1 VPIAELIER
10 DIRRAQVEDQRGIPN
25 PIIGSRDS
33 LSSIVRELVRYDM
46 PGFFWPFRRGH
57 DRGRELESHWR
68 MLQDTAFA
76 SLLLGE
82 RHGWLPHIVFA
93 PVLAETAQPLLVSN
107 LDLGSLTNGSQEVIE
122 FFKVFPTTRA
132 TFRLSTAA
140 RMNATFPYVSPPVQ
154 LPTVPARR
162 VVDAAYY
169 DNFGISVAVAYLEQ
183 PDIMGWIKACTGGVV
198 VVQIRAFNTD
208 VLSEVP
214 ANKPAPNVAYFGRF
228 DFFATPLQGA
238 VAARDATMRHRN
250 NRELNLL
257 RQLYGETFLQT
268 VVFEPKSSKQ
278 ATMTWALPQKELE
291 ELKGD
296 LTEVLVGSEMRRLRE
311 IWRE

>member
-1 VPIAELIER
+1 
-10 DIRRAQVEDQRGIPN
+10 
-25 PIIGSRDS
+25 
-33 LSSIVRELVRYDM
+33 
-46 PGFFWPFRRGH
+46 
-57 DRGRELESHWR
+57 
-68 MLQDTAFA
+68 
-76 SLLLGE
+76 
-82 RHGWLPHIVFA
+82 
-93 PVLAETAQPLLVSN
+93 
-107 LDLGSLTNGSQEVIE
+107 
-122 FFKVFPTTRA
+122 
-132 TFRLSTAA
+132 
-140 RMNATFPYVSPPVQ
+140 
-154 LPTVPARR
+154 
-162 VVDAAYY
+162 
-169 DNFGISVAVAYLEQ
+169 
-183 PDIMGWIKACTGGVV
+183 
-198 VVQIRAFNTD
+198 VQIRAFNTD

-311 IWRE
+311 IWRELRHPRAGAPRGARADALGQRPGQRAGRAAADRALCQRRGSGNRRGPAPRPLSDVHPAQCAPKAQNPQWRRVPPG